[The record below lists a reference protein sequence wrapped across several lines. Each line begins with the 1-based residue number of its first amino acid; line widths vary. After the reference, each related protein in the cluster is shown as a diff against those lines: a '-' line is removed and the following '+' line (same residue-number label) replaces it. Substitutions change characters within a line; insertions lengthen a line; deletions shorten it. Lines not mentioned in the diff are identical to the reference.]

1 MWAAY
6 HYTIGDEIF
15 YCLEMAYKFIY
26 RGPVLAMDMAPTGDM
41 CYTGGFDGAI
51 CCWVVPS
58 VNIDPHDVY
67 GIVANF

>member
-1 MWAAY
+1 
-6 HYTIGDEIF
+6 
-15 YCLEMAYKFIY
+15 
-26 RGPVLAMDMAPTGDM
+26 MDMAPTGDM

-67 GIVANF
+67 GNKNFSITQEDSRFFQKM